1 MERIYW
7 MDSELLQESVLYG
20 RALAA
25 CSPERREALEGLRN
39 EVDRLESLAAA
50 CLLDLALR
58 PFRLR
63 EREMDYGRGAAGKP
77 FFRNRPELHFS
88 LSHGDGLA
96 VCAIA
101 DRPVGVDVEGQRPVS
116 EALLRRYFTPEER
129 AAAEPLRLWTLKE
142 SCCKMT
148 GRGLAALTE
157 IHLKF
162 GASVT
167 ACGLDAA
174 FWESRL
180 PGGHFLALCREG
192 VEPLFPEVCEIS
204 RSDLG

>member
-7 MDSELLQESVLYG
+7 MDSDLLRESVLYE
-20 RALAA
+20 RVLAA
-25 CSPERREALEGLRN
+25 CSLERRKALEGLRSKA
-39 EVDRLESLAAA
+39 DRLERLAAA

-58 PFRLR
+58 PFGLR
-63 EREMDYGRGAAGKP
+63 EREMDYGCGVAGKP
-77 FFRNRPELHFS
+77 FFRNRPDLHFS
-88 LSHGDGLA
+88 LSHGGGIAACA
-96 VCAIA
+96 VA
-101 DRPVGVDVEGQRPVS
+101 DRPVGIDVEGQRPVS
-116 EALLRRYFTPEER
+116 EALLRRCFTTEER

-174 FWESRL
+174 FWETRL

>member
-1 MERIYW
+1 MVAIYW
-7 MDSELLQESVLYG
+7 MDAGLLKDTALYE
-20 RALAA
+20 RLLAA
-25 CSPERREALEGLRN
+25 CSQERRSILEGLQN
-39 EVDRLESLAAA
+39 GADRRESLAAA
-50 CLLDLALR
+50 CLLDQALR
-58 PFRLR
+58 PFGLR
-63 EREMDYGRGAAGKP
+63 EREMVYGRVGAGKP
-77 FFRNRPELHFS
+77 AFRDRPELHFS
-88 LSHGDGLA
+88 LSHGGGIAACA
-96 VCAIA
+96 VA
-101 DRPVGVDVEGQRPVS
+101 DRPVGVDVEGPHPVS
-116 EALLRRYFTPEER
+116 EALLRRYFTAEER
-129 AAAEPLRLWTLKE
+129 EAAEPLRLWTLKE

>member
-7 MDSELLQESVLYG
+7 MDSDLLRESVLYEQT
-20 RALAA
+20 LAA
-25 CSPERREALEGLRN
+25 CSPERREALEKLRS
-39 EVDRLESLAAA
+39 EADRRESLAVA

-58 PFRLR
+58 LFGLR

-88 LSHGDGLA
+88 LSHGGGLA
-96 VCAIA
+96 ACAVA
-101 DRPVGVDVEGQRPVS
+101 DRPVGVDVEGERLVS
-116 EALLRRYFTPEER
+116 EALLRRYFTAEER
-129 AAAEPLRLWTLKE
+129 AAAKPLRLWTLKE

-148 GRGLAALTE
+148 GRGLTALPE
-157 IHLKF
+157 IRLSF

-167 ACGLDAA
+167 ACGLNAT
-174 FWESRL
+174 FWEARL

-192 VEPLFPEVCEIS
+192 MEPLFPEVCEIS